1 MSKTA
6 SQASTATAEAD
17 TATAVGG
24 PTSGQQGATLRSE
37 SQEETGGNGGPGM
50 TRNQSGPYVNA
61 PDGSDAV
68 PAARDAPNGLQT
80 VSPAPTAR
88 SEAADVAMTHIN
100 PGGQDT
106 RASQAGVHDTGLGA
120 RETGASQDDADLPP
134 LNR

>member
-6 SQASTATAEAD
+6 SQPGTAPAEAD
-17 TATAVGG
+17 AAIAVGG

-61 PDGSDAV
+61 PDGSDAL
-68 PAARDAPNGLQT
+68 PAPRDAANGRET
-80 VSPAPTAR
+80 VSPAPPAR
-88 SEAADVAMTHIN
+88 SEAVDAAMTHAN

-120 RETGASQDDADLPP
+120 RETGASQDEADLPP
-134 LNR
+134 LSR